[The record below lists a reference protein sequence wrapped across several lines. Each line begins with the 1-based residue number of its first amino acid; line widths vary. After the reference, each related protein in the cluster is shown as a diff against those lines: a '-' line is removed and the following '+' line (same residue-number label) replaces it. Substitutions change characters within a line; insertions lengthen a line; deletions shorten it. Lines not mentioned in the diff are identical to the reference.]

1 MFDHCGLNVQTKGFP
16 ARTNCYSQSPGK
28 ITRPCSDISNYV
40 TGIQVEI
47 FYYFLRFLPFVPF
60 RVLKYFSPEF
70 NIIKPLLGRW
80 NFLCLLAKTIY
91 YWKYQNDKN

>member
-1 MFDHCGLNVQTKGFP
+1 MLDHCRLNIQTKGFSSG
-16 ARTNCYSQSPGK
+16 TNCFCKTPGK
-28 ITRPCSDISNYV
+28 ITSPCSDISNYV

-60 RVLKYFSPEF
+60 RVFKSFDPQF
-70 NIIKPLLGRW
+70 DIIKAMMRRM